1 MNEIVK
7 LLLREQ
13 TDSGAFRSWVRL
25 PIGPLPDEN
34 GFVTALVLRE
44 ISLMPPAP
52 EFREIV
58 HRAEAF
64 LLRCQSGSRPFTFS
78 FWPSDGYPKWM
89 NQSRLYEDADDSAIL
104 ALLLADLGV
113 WDQQQMAQ
121 TASQL
126 LQHRNEAGAVLTW
139 LGPSMIP
146 NTVDWCVNT
155 NVAALLARAGMRNS
169 VAYSKI
175 VDGVESMV
183 FEAVVSE
190 ERNSVDRLKRALPY
204 YPHPIE
210 LLYALEHAVRCGAQE
225 FSGAAAQLR
234 RLEPLR
240 KLCADPP
247 ADFPVCSSADG
258 RIVWSAPVLQSLRRT
273 RSAAP
278 RTAALAAMET

>member
-7 LLLREQ
+7 LLFREQ

-44 ISLMPPAP
+44 VSLIPPEP

-58 HRAEAF
+58 HRAQAF
-64 LLRCQSGSRPFTFS
+64 LLRCQSGNRPFTFS

-104 ALLLADLGV
+104 SVLLADLGV
-113 WDQQQMAQ
+113 WDQQQMAE

-126 LQHRNEAGAVLTW
+126 LQHRNEAGAVFTW
-139 LGPSMIP
+139 LGPSLIP

-175 VDGVESMV
+175 VHGVEAM
-183 FEAVVSE
+183 VSE
-190 ERNSVDRLKRALPY
+190 AGESVDALKRALPY

-210 LLYALEHAVRCGAQE
+210 LLYALEHAVRCGADE
-225 FSGAAAQLR
+225 FSGPAAQLH
-234 RLEPLR
+234 RLEPLQ
-240 KLCADPP
+240 KLCSDPP
-247 ADFPVCSSADG
+247 ADFPVCSSNDG
-258 RIVWSAPVLQSLRRT
+258 RIVWSAPVLQFLRRT